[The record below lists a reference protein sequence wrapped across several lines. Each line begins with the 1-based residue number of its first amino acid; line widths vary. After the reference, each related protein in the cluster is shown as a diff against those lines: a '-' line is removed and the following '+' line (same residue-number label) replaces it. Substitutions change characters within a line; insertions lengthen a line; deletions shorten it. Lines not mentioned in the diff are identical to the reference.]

1 MIDISV
7 TGLVKSFD
15 LEKKILDG
23 LTFQVD
29 SGERVGLLGKNG
41 AGKTTLFRIRLL
53 AGCTPSETRWT
64 PWPGG
69 WRQGTATNVSSGA
82 TAT

>member
-1 MIDISV
+1 MIEISV

-29 SGERVGLLGKNG
+29 SGDRMELYMAGHKFGLLLEGDRGNL
-41 AGKTTLFRIRLL
+41 TF
-53 AGCTPSETRWT
+53 
-64 PWPGG
+64 
-69 WRQGTATNVSSGA
+69 QGTRYLGFERI
-82 TAT
+82 